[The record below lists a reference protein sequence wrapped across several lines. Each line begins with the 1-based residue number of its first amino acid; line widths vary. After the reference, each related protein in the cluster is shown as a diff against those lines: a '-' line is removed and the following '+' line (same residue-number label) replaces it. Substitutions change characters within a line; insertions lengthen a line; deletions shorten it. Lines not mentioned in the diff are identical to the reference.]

1 MDSEHSW
8 SSAQAAPAGQ
18 SAAAG
23 QQVAVDPA
31 AWAGAAAPAGR
42 RPVYLP
48 EGAHRR
54 VKILVAGHLGVGKTT
69 AIRTLSEIPTLHT
82 EEVMTDAAADTD
94 DLSLV
99 GLRNKTTTT
108 VAIDFGRLTLPGD
121 KIVLYLYGTP
131 GQRRFL
137 PLWKGIAL
145 GALGALVLVDTRRL
159 DASFE
164 VMDLIEERGLPYAV
178 AVNVFPDSPDYSLE
192 ILRSK
197 LDLAPDTPL
206 VICDARQT
214 NSSLNALIELTAHS
228 ISRAGDET
236 S

>member
-1 MDSEHSW
+1 VDSALSLP
-8 SSAQAAPAGQ
+8 SS
-18 SAAAG
+18 
-23 QQVAVDPA
+23 
-31 AWAGAAAPAGR
+31 
-42 RPVYLP
+42 PVYLP
-48 EGAHRR
+48 EGDHRR

-69 AIRTLSEIPTLHT
+69 AIKTLSEIPTLHT
-82 EEVMTDAAADTD
+82 EEVMTDAAASTD

-137 PLWKGIAL
+137 PLWKGIAF

-178 AVNVFPDSPDYSLE
+178 AVNVFPDSPDYTLDV
-192 ILRSK
+192 LRSK
-197 LDLAPDTPL
+197 LDLEPDTPL
-206 VICDARQT
+206 VTCDAREIK
-214 NSSLNALIELTAHS
+214 SSLNALVALTAHS
-228 ISRAGDET
+228 IARAGAEV